1 MSIYKTKRIIVAL
14 IATLA
19 IIFFALGIASVNRTA
34 YADEGVSYG
43 ESYRN
48 RLTFS
53 AEKGWNNDPNGLVYA
68 DGVYH
73 MYYQYN
79 YDQHTGETANGW
91 GNMSWGHTTSSDL
104 VHWEEQSVAIPAY
117 QNANGEW
124 YSMMFSGSAVY
135 DKDNTS
141 GLFEVQDGT
150 LKAGHGIVAV
160 LTQPKW
166 DEEKQCDVQRQI
178 LAYSLDGGYSFEIY
192 GEILGADND
201 GGMGDNEFRDPK
213 IFWSEEH
220 NKWLMAV
227 GGGLVRMYS
236 SSNLLEWEYIGSTG
250 FWGECPD
257 LSCYEVNGQNK
268 YVLVLSPEDKTNSHK
283 YNGTTREE
291 AFYPA
296 EYYVVG
302 RLNDKGL
309 FVAES
314 GLKRFS
320 YGIDS
325 YAFQSFNGSAD
336 GNVYGISW
344 SASWKN
350 VGEYEALREN
360 YNGGMTLVT
369 QLNLLKVDGEYE
381 LMRTPIETLQGLRG
395 EQIAQY
401 DGNLAKGE
409 NALVGASADIFE
421 LNATIDFNS
430 SDATRAEVELRSSSA
445 EKTLLSYNVESGILT
460 LDRSQSSLLADATN
474 YYRQPI
480 QMPVRLLDGK
490 LNFKIICDR
499 AFATVFADGKAMFS
513 AIFPSAISNG
523 MKLSADGDVFV
534 TASAYKLNG
543 IFSSSTEKGG
553 LILTDNKLDIV
564 VGQTAPV
571 VLSSFSEAD
580 GAENVT
586 FTVADGTDNIS
597 LEQVGQTAY
606 ITALNKG
613 FARVKAQCGD
623 VIKDIEVFIYN
634 DGYVGDID
642 YNYCLF
648 GFTRP
653 DDNGLVLS
661 SGGDSF
667 IFSETFA
674 NDFVY
679 TADIGVN
686 AEGQACGLMFGVS
699 ENYYDYFVATAD
711 FRYNVIKIW
720 RAGVGDIATASYDFG
735 GEVSCNM
742 RLVVNSGNVYIYI
755 DGATSASLICPA
767 KGYKGGTL
775 GFNTFNAEGLI
786 NNVSLKHINGVSYQ
800 GESDITLD
808 FSGYT
813 INKIINVTDS
823 SKRLTGEQGSVENGI
838 VTIKQSYLSTLE
850 ANSAYTIRI
859 VCEEGEFDVIINT
872 DFSGGTI
879 KAQKGQF
886 TSAEDIVF
894 NIDGAEN
901 LYGLLLDGEKMDGS
915 AYNFADGVV
924 TISAEASKALVSG
937 KHTIVALTSNGRP
950 QTTFIL
956 AEAKVNVIE
965 EEQPNHIFFY
975 IDIAI
980 FGTVI
985 IGYVAITAINK
996 HRAKKEV

>member
-1 MSIYKTKRIIVAL
+1 MSIYKSKRIIIAL
-14 IATLA
+14 IA
-19 IIFFALGIASVNRTA
+19 IIALILFALGIASVNRVA
-34 YADEGVSYG
+34 YADEGASYG

-53 AEKGWNNDPNGLVYA
+53 AKKGWNNDPNGLIYA

-79 YDQHTGETANGW
+79 YDQRTGETANGW
-91 GNMSWGHTTSSDL
+91 GNMSWGHATSTDL
-104 VHWEEQSVAIPAY
+104 VHWQEQDVAIPAY
-117 QNANGEW
+117 QNVDGEW

-141 GLFEVQDGT
+141 GLFEVENGT
-150 LKAGHGIVAV
+150 LKEGHGIVAV

-166 DEEKQCDVQRQI
+166 DAEKKCDVQRQI
-178 LAYSLDGGYSFEIY
+178 LAYSKDGGDSFEIY

-257 LSCYEVNGQNK
+257 LSRYEVDGKIK
-268 YVLVLSPEDKTNSHK
+268 YVLVLSPEDKPNSHK
-283 YNGTTREE
+283 YNGTTRDE

-350 VGEYEALREN
+350 VGEYEAYREN

-369 QLNLLKVDGEYE
+369 QLNLVKVDGEYLLE
-381 LMRTPIETLQGLRG
+381 RTPVEAMQNLKG

-409 NALVGASADIFE
+409 NALAGASADIFE

-430 SDATRAEVELRSSSA
+430 GDATQAEVQFRTSSA
-445 EKTLLSYNVESGILT
+445 EKTVLSYNVESGILT
-460 LDRSQSSLLADATN
+460 LDRYQSSLLADATN

-480 QMPVRLLDGK
+480 QMPVSLSDGK
-490 LNFKIICDR
+490 LQLKIICDR
-499 AFATVFADGKAMFS
+499 AFVTVFAQGQAMFA

-523 MKLSADGDVFV
+523 MKL
-534 TASAYKLNG
+534 TANGNVNVNATVNRLNG
-543 IFSSSTEKGG
+543 IFSSSEKGG
-553 LILTDNKLDIV
+553 LILTDNKFDIV
-564 VGQTAPV
+564 IGQTVPV
-571 VLSSFSEAD
+571 ILSSFLEVD
-580 GAENVT
+580 GAQNVT
-586 FTVADGTDNIS
+586 FTVADGADNIS

-613 FARVKAQCGD
+613 YARVKAQCGD
-623 VIKDIEVFIYN
+623 VIKYIEVFIYN

-699 ENYYDYFVATAD
+699 ENYYDYYVATAD

-720 RAGVGDIATASYDFG
+720 RAGVGDVGTASYDFAG
-735 GEVSCNM
+735 ARSCNM
-742 RLVVNSGNVYIYI
+742 RLMVNNGNVYVYI
-755 DGATSASLICPA
+755 DGATSPSLICPA

-786 NNVSLKHINGVSYQ
+786 NNVSLKHINGANYQ

-823 SKRLTGEQGSVENGI
+823 SKRLTGEQCSVENGI

-850 ANSAYTIRI
+850 ANSAYTLRI
-859 VCEEGEFDVIINT
+859 VCEEGEFDVIVNT
-872 DFSGGTI
+872 AFSGGTI

-886 TSAEDIVF
+886 TSGDEIVF
-894 NIDGAEN
+894 DIDGAET
-901 LYGLLLDGEKMDGS
+901 LYGLLLNGESMESS
-915 AYNFADGVV
+915 AYSFADGVL
-924 TISAEASKALVSG
+924 TISAEVSASLVSG

-956 AEAKVNVIE
+956 SEVQMNIVE
-965 EEQPNHIFFY
+965 EEQPNHVFFF

-980 FGTVI
+980 FSAVI
-985 IGYVAITAINK
+985 IGYVAFTLISK
-996 HRAKKEV
+996 RRAKKEV

>member
-1 MSIYKTKRIIVAL
+1 MSIYKSKRIIIAL
-14 IATLA
+14 IA
-19 IIFFALGIASVNRTA
+19 IIALILFALGIASVNRSA

-53 AEKGWNNDPNGLVYA
+53 AEKGWNNDPNGLIYA

-79 YDQHTGETANGW
+79 YDQRTGETANGW
-91 GNMSWGHTTSSDL
+91 GNMSWGHATSTDL
-104 VHWEEQSVAIPAY
+104 VHWQEQEVAIPAY
-117 QNANGEW
+117 QNVGGEW

-141 GLFEVQDGT
+141 GLFEVENGT
-150 LKAGHGIVAV
+150 LKEGHGIVAV
-160 LTQPKW
+160 LTQPK
-166 DEEKQCDVQRQI
+166 ENGGVQRQI
-178 LAYSLDGGYSFEIY
+178 LAYSKDGGYSFEIY

-213 IFWSEEH
+213 VFWSEEH

-257 LSCYEVNGQNK
+257 LSCHEVDGQKK
-268 YVLVLSPEDKTNSHK
+268 YVLVLSPEDKPNSHK

-344 SASWKN
+344 SSSWKN
-350 VGEYEALREN
+350 VGEYEAYREN

-369 QLNLLKVDGEYE
+369 QLNLVKVDGEYLLE
-381 LMRTPIETLQGLRG
+381 RTPVEVLQELRG

-409 NALVGASADIFE
+409 NALAGASADIFE

-430 SDATRAEVELRSSSA
+430 GDATQAEVEFRKSSA
-445 EKTLLSYNVESGILT
+445 EKTVLSYNVESGILT
-460 LDRSQSSLLADATN
+460 LDRSQSSMLADATN

-480 QMPVRLLDGK
+480 QMPVSLSDGK
-490 LNFKIICDR
+490 LQLKIICDR
-499 AFATVFADGKAMFS
+499 AFVTVFAQGQAMFA

-523 MKLSADGDVFV
+523 MKLTADGNVNV
-534 TASAYKLNG
+534 NATVNRLNG
-543 IFSSSTEKGG
+543 IFSSSEKGG
-553 LILTDNKLDIV
+553 LILTDNKFDIV
-564 VGQTAPV
+564 VGQTVPV
-571 VLSSFSEAD
+571 ILSSFSEAD

-586 FTVADGTDNIS
+586 FTVADGADNIS

-667 IFSETFA
+667 FFSETFA
-674 NDFVY
+674 NGFVY

-699 ENYYDYFVATAD
+699 ENYYDYYVATAD

-720 RAGVGDIATASYDFG
+720 RAGVGDIGTASYDFG

-742 RLVVNSGNVYIYI
+742 RLMVNNGNVYVYI
-755 DGATSASLICPA
+755 DGATSASLICPV

-786 NNVSLKHINGVSYQ
+786 NNVSLKHINGASYQ
-800 GESDITLD
+800 GEGDITLN

-823 SKRLTGEQGSVENGI
+823 SKRLTGEQCSVENGV

-850 ANSAYTIRI
+850 ANSAYTLRI

-872 DFSGGTI
+872 AFSGGTI
-879 KAQKGQF
+879 EAQKAQF
-886 TSAEDIVF
+886 TSGEDIVF
-894 NIDGAEN
+894 DIDGAET
-901 LYGLLLDGEKMDGS
+901 LYGLLLNGESMESS
-915 AYNFADGVV
+915 AYSFADGVL
-924 TISAEASKALVSG
+924 TISAEVSASLVSG

-956 AEAKVNVIE
+956 AEAQMNIVE
-965 EEQPNHIFFY
+965 EDQPNHIFFY
-975 IDIAI
+975 VDIAI
-980 FGTVI
+980 FGAVI
-985 IGYVAITAINK
+985 IGYVAFTLINK
-996 HRAKKEV
+996 RRAKKEV

>member
-1 MSIYKTKRIIVAL
+1 MSIYKSKRIIIAL
-14 IATLA
+14 IG
-19 IIFFALGIASVNRTA
+19 IIALILFALGIASVDRVV
-34 YADEGVSYG
+34 YADEGASYG

-53 AEKGWNNDPNGLVYA
+53 AEKGWNNDPNGLIYA

-79 YDQHTGETANGW
+79 YDQRTGETANGW
-91 GNMSWGHTTSSDL
+91 GNMSWGHATSTDL
-104 VHWEEQSVAIPAY
+104 VHWQEQAVAIPAY
-117 QNANGEW
+117 QNAGGEW

-141 GLFEVQDGT
+141 GLFEVENGT
-150 LKAGHGIVAV
+150 LKEGHGIVAV

-166 DEEKQCDVQRQI
+166 DEQRNCDVQRQV
-178 LAYSLDGGYSFEIY
+178 LAYSKDGGYSFEIY

-213 IFWSEEH
+213 VFWSEEH

-257 LSCYEVNGQNK
+257 LSRYEVDGQIK

-283 YNGTTREE
+283 YNGTTRQDT
-291 AFYPA
+291 FYPA

-302 RLNDKGL
+302 KLNDKGL

-314 GLKRFS
+314 GLNRFS
-320 YGIDS
+320 YGMDS

-336 GNVYGISW
+336 GKVYGISW

-350 VGEYEALREN
+350 VGEYEGFREN

-369 QLNLLKVDGEYE
+369 QLNLVKVDGEFVLE
-381 LMRTPIETLQGLRG
+381 RTPVEALQTLWG

-401 DGNLAKGE
+401 NGNLAKGE
-409 NALVGASADIFE
+409 NALVGASADLFE
-421 LNATIDFNS
+421 LNAMIDFNS
-430 SDATRAEVELRSSSA
+430 SDATGAEVELRSSSA
-445 EKTLLSYNVESGILT
+445 EKTLLSYNVESGILS
-460 LDRSQSSLLADATN
+460 LNRSQSSLLADGTN

-480 QMPVRLLDGK
+480 QMPVSLSDGK
-490 LNFKIICDR
+490 LQLKIICDR
-499 AFATVFADGKAMFS
+499 AFVTVFAQGQAMFA

-523 MKLSADGDVFV
+523 MALTADGNVNVNV
-534 TASAYKLNG
+534 TVNRLNG
-543 IFSSSTEKGG
+543 IFSPSEKGG

-564 VGQTAPV
+564 AGQTAPV
-571 VLSSFSEAD
+571 ILSSFLEAD

-586 FTVADGTDNIS
+586 FTIADGADNIS

-653 DDNGLVLS
+653 DDNGIALS

-667 IFSETFA
+667 IFSQTIA
-674 NDFVY
+674 NDFIY

-711 FRYNVIKIW
+711 FKQNLLKVW
-720 RAGVGDIATASYDFG
+720 RAGVGDIAVASYDFA

-742 RLVVNSGNVYIYI
+742 RLVVNNGSVYAYI
-755 DGATSASLICPA
+755 DGATSASLICPV
-767 KGYKGGTL
+767 KGYKGGAL
-775 GFNTFNAEGLI
+775 GFNSYNAEAVI
-786 NNVSLKHINGVSYQ
+786 NNVSLKHINGASYQ
-800 GESDITLD
+800 GEGDITLN
-808 FSGYT
+808 FSGYA
-813 INKIINVTDS
+813 INKIINVTDP
-823 SKRLTGEQGSVENGI
+823 SKRLTEEQYSVENGI

-850 ANSAYTIRI
+850 ASSAYTLRI
-859 VCEEGEFDVIINT
+859 VCEEGEFDVMINT
-872 DFSGGTI
+872 AFSGGTI
-879 KAQKGQF
+879 KAQKAQF
-886 TSAEDIVF
+886 TSGEDIVL
-894 NIDGAEN
+894 NISGAEN
-901 LYGLLLDGEKMDGS
+901 LYGLLLNGKSMESS
-915 AYNFADGVV
+915 AYSFADGVI
-924 TISAEASKALVSG
+924 TISAEVSASLVSG

-956 AEAKVNVIE
+956 TEAKVNAIE

-975 IDIAI
+975 VDIAI
-980 FGTVI
+980 FSAVI
-985 IGYVAITAINK
+985 IGYVAFTLINK
-996 HRAKKEV
+996 RRAKKEV